1 MSIITY
7 PLDGVT
13 YSAADAETYLCT
25 RVSGVYSADEHFA
38 CSVTGDREITV
49 SPGLAWIKNGEYFGK
64 SVASKENVAL
74 NVPVADGALPR
85 MDRVVLRFDKAANA
99 SSIVLVQGTPSA
111 SPAAP
116 ALQRTELVYELG
128 IAVILVPAASLTVT
142 AANVQDTRLDEAV
155 CGVMRDGVTG
165 IPTAELYRQAAAI
178 IADMRQLLTSL
189 ADGTAY
195 MLREIYDSDGD
206 GVVDKAKTLDV
217 AGFTPAKMEFDG
229 ETLNITL
236 L

>member
-1 MSIITY
+1 MITY

-13 YSAADAETYLCT
+13 YNAADAETYLCT
-25 RVSGVYSADEHFA
+25 RVSGVYSAETHFA
-38 CSVTGDREITV
+38 CSVTGNREITV
-49 SPGLAWIKNGEYFGK
+49 SPGLAWIKNGEFYGK
-64 SVASKENVAL
+64 SVAAQEKTVLAVA
-74 NVPVADGALPR
+74 VADGALPR
-85 MDRVVLRFDKAANA
+85 VDRVVLRFDKAANA
-99 SSIVLVQGTPSA
+99 SRIMIVQGTPSA
-111 SPAAP
+111 APVAP
-116 ALQRTELVYELG
+116 AIVRNELMYDLG
-128 IAVILVPAASLTVT
+128 LAEIHVPAASLTVT
-142 AANVQDTRLDEAV
+142 AAHIHDTRLDEAV

-165 IPTAELYRQAAAI
+165 IPTATLYAQAAGI

-217 AGFTPAKMEFDG
+217 DGFTPARMTFDG